1 MAPQTPAVV
10 MDNGTGYSKLGF
22 AGNDSPSFV
31 FPTAIATKAG
41 AGSAGAGA
49 RPAVANKPS
58 FLASGGGAGGHLS
71 AKRGTEDLD
80 FFIGD
85 EALSAASGPGYGIN
99 YPIRHGQIENWD
111 QMERFWSNSIFKYL
125 RVEPEDHYFLLTEP
139 VSPGALQCFLSWSP
153 LNPPENREN
162 TAEIMFES
170 FNCAGLYIAVQAVLA
185 LAASWTSSKVTD
197 RSLTG
202 TVIDSGDGVTH
213 VIPVAEGYVIGSSIK
228 SIPIAGRDITYFVQ
242 SLLRDR
248 GEPDSSLKTAE
259 KVKEEY
265 CYVSPD
271 IVKEFARYDREPD
284 RFLKHTVTAPNG
296 RSVSIDVGYER
307 FLAPEIFFNP
317 EIYSSDFLTPL
328 PNVVDGVIQSSPID
342 VRRGLYKNIVLSGG
356 STLYKDFGR
365 RLQRDIRHLVDAR
378 LRASE
383 ARSGGARSGGLD
395 VAVVTHKRQRH
406 GPWFGGSLLGQT
418 PEFRSYC
425 HTKAEYDEIGPSIV
439 RRFALLGGPGT

>member
-1 MAPQTPAVV
+1 
-10 MDNGTGYSKLGF
+10 
-22 AGNDSPSFV
+22 
-31 FPTAIATKAG
+31 
-41 AGSAGAGA
+41 
-49 RPAVANKPS
+49 
-58 FLASGGGAGGHLS
+58 
-71 AKRGTEDLD
+71 
-80 FFIGD
+80 
-85 EALSAASGPGYGIN
+85 
-99 YPIRHGQIENWD
+99 
-111 QMERFWSNSIFKYL
+111 
-125 RVEPEDHYFLLTEP
+125 
-139 VSPGALQCFLSWSP
+139 
-153 LNPPENREN
+153 
-162 TAEIMFES
+162 MFES

-242 SLLRDR
+242 NLMRER

-259 KVKEEY
+259 RVKEEY
-265 CYVSPD
+265 CYVCPD

-284 RFLKHTVTAPNG
+284 RFLKHTVTHPSG
-296 RSVSIDVGYER
+296 RSITIDVGYER

-328 PNVVDGVIQSSPID
+328 PTVVDGVIQQSPID

-365 RLQRDIRHLVDAR
+365 RLQRDIKHLVDAR
-378 LRASE
+378 IRASE

-395 VAVVTHKRQRH
+395 VQVITHKRQRH

-425 HTKAEYDEIGPSIV
+425 HTKVSLHPQYRTTANLFFRQSTTKSDQASLEDSHYWEVQVAHRYQSMPLSQSNKLCRHMCYLCHVIVALQKYSMTVPKELEHTRTLPSHSADI
-439 RRFALLGGPGT
+439 FPF

>member
-1 MAPQTPAVV
+1 MARA
-10 MDNGTGYSKLGF
+10 L
-22 AGNDSPSFV
+22 
-31 FPTAIATKAG
+31 
-41 AGSAGAGA
+41 
-49 RPAVANKPS
+49 
-58 FLASGGGAGGHLS
+58 LS
-71 AKRGTEDLD
+71 DA
-80 FFIGD
+80 
-85 EALSAASGPGYGIN
+85 
-99 YPIRHGQIENWD
+99 
-111 QMERFWSNSIFKYL
+111 
-125 RVEPEDHYFLLTEP
+125 LTEIC
-139 VSPGALQCFLSWSP
+139 QP

-162 TAEIMFES
+162 TAEIFFES

-185 LAASWTSSKVTD
+185 LAASWTSSKVQD

-248 GEPDSSLKTAE
+248 GEPDSSLKTAQE
-259 KVKEEY
+259 IKEEY
-265 CYVSPD
+265 CYVCPD
-271 IVKEFARYDREPD
+271 IVKEFSRFDRDPT
-284 RFLKHTVTAPNG
+284 RFAQHPVLQPGGRKVTV
-296 RSVSIDVGYER
+296 DVGYER

-328 PNVVDGVIQSSPID
+328 PVVVDGVIQSSPID

-365 RLQRDIRHLVDAR
+365 RLQRDIKQLVDAR
-378 LRASE
+378 IRASE
-383 ARSGGARSGGLD
+383 VRSGGARSGGLE
-395 VAVVTHKRQRH
+395 VQVITHKRQRH

-425 HTKAEYDEIGPSIV
+425 HTKAEVRTTSPVVILACHTDKHVYSIKNTDQALCEDLLCWV
-439 RRFALLGGPGT
+439 DPAVPRRRPLYERTRKTGLKRDIALALDLLQDWAWWTFAVCEKGRGRQVCYRGFLVPASDYSTKITRNCSKSSRTVSPVGEATRALESVLKVP

>member
-22 AGNDSPSFV
+22 AGNDAPSFV
-31 FPTAIATKAG
+31 FPTAIATKGPTGG
-41 AGSAGAGA
+41 AGGSGSG
-49 RPAVANKPS
+49 RPAVGNKPS
-58 FLASGGGAGGHLS
+58 FLTGGAGPTGHLS
-71 AKRGTEDLD
+71 GKRGTEDLD

-85 EALSAASGPGYGIN
+85 EALTAASGPGYGIH

-139 VSPGALQCFLSWSP
+139 P

-185 LAASWTSSKVTD
+185 LAASWTSPKVQD

-202 TVIDSGDGVTH
+202 CVIDSGEGVTH
-213 VIPVAEGYVIGSSIK
+213 VIPVAEGYVIGSNIK

-248 GEPDSSLKTAE
+248 GESDSSLKTAE
-259 KVKEEY
+259 RIKEEF
-265 CYVSPD
+265 CYVCPD
-271 IVKEFARYDREPD
+271 IVKEFARFDREADD
-284 RFLKHTVTAPNG
+284 RIKKYEVKYPNG
-296 RSVSIDVGYER
+296 KTTSVDVGYER

-328 PNVVDGVIQSSPID
+328 PTIVDGVIQTSPID

-365 RLQRDIRHLVDAR
+365 RLQRDIRHLVDER
-378 LRASE
+378 IQASE
-383 ARSGGARSGGLD
+383 ARAGNAAKSGGLD
-395 VAVVTHKRQRH
+395 VQVVTHKRQRH

-439 RRFALLGGPGT
+439 RRFALLGGPGST

>member
-1 MAPQTPAVV
+1 MP
-10 MDNGTGYSKLGF
+10 
-22 AGNDSPSFV
+22 
-31 FPTAIATKAG
+31 
-41 AGSAGAGA
+41 
-49 RPAVANKPS
+49 
-58 FLASGGGAGGHLS
+58 
-71 AKRGTEDLD
+71 
-80 FFIGD
+80 
-85 EALSAASGPGYGIN
+85 
-99 YPIRHGQIENWD
+99 
-111 QMERFWSNSIFKYL
+111 NSEPYL
-125 RVEPEDHYFLLTEP
+125 RLPLTD
-139 VSPGALQCFLSWSP
+139 LSQP

-185 LAASWTSSKVTD
+185 LAASWTSSKVSD

-248 GEPDSSLKTAE
+248 GEPDSSLKTAGE
-259 KVKEEY
+259 IKENY
-265 CYVSPD
+265 CYVCPD
-271 IVKEFARYDREPD
+271 IVKEFARFDRDPG
-284 RFLKHTVTAPNG
+284 RFEKHSVTQPGGRKVTV
-296 RSVSIDVGYER
+296 DVGYER

-328 PNVVDGVIQSSPID
+328 PTVVDGVIQSSPID

-365 RLQRDIRHLVDAR
+365 RLQRDIKHLVDDR
-378 LRASE
+378 IRASE
-383 ARSGGARSGGLD
+383 ARSGGAKSGGLE
-395 VAVVTHKRQRH
+395 VQVISHKRQRH

-425 HTKAEYDEIGPSIV
+425 HTKAGK
-439 RRFALLGGPGT
+439 LL

>member
-1 MAPQTPAVV
+1 MANQTPAVV

-31 FPTAIATKAG
+31 FPTAIATKSPAG
-41 AGSAGAGA
+41 GSGGSGSG

-58 FLASGGGAGGHLS
+58 FLTGGAGPGSSHMS
-71 AKRGTEDLD
+71 SKRGTEDLD
-80 FFIGD
+80 FYIGD
-85 EALSAASGPGYGIN
+85 AALSAAAGPGYGLH

-111 QMERFWSNSIFKYL
+111 HMERFWSNSIFKYL

-139 VSPGALQCFLSWSP
+139 P

-162 TAEIMFES
+162 TAEIFFES
-170 FNCAGLYIAVQAVLA
+170 FNCAGMYIAVQAVLA

-248 GEPDSSLKTAE
+248 GEPDSSLKTAQE
-259 KVKEEY
+259 IKEEY
-265 CYVSPD
+265 CYVCPD
-271 IVKEFARYDREPD
+271 IVKEFAKYDRD
-284 RFLKHTVTAPNG
+284 RERFAKHLVTHPGGRQVTV
-296 RSVSIDVGYER
+296 DVGYER

-328 PNVVDGVIQSSPID
+328 PVVVDGVIQQSPID

-365 RLQRDIRHLVDAR
+365 RLQRDIKQLVDAR
-378 LRASE
+378 IRASE
-383 ARSGGARSGGLD
+383 VRSGGARSGGLE
-395 VAVVTHKRQRH
+395 VQVITHKRQRH

-425 HTKAEYDEIGPSIV
+425 HTKAEYQEYGPSIV
-439 RRFALLGGPGT
+439 RRFALLGGPGGS

>member
-1 MAPQTPAVV
+1 
-10 MDNGTGYSKLGF
+10 
-22 AGNDSPSFV
+22 
-31 FPTAIATKAG
+31 
-41 AGSAGAGA
+41 
-49 RPAVANKPS
+49 
-58 FLASGGGAGGHLS
+58 
-71 AKRGTEDLD
+71 
-80 FFIGD
+80 
-85 EALSAASGPGYGIN
+85 
-99 YPIRHGQIENWD
+99 
-111 QMERFWSNSIFKYL
+111 
-125 RVEPEDHYFLLTEP
+125 
-139 VSPGALQCFLSWSP
+139 

-185 LAASWTSSKVTD
+185 LAASWTSSKVSD

-248 GEPDSSLKTAE
+248 GEPDSSLKTAGE
-259 KVKEEY
+259 IKEEY
-265 CYVSPD
+265 CYVCPD
-271 IVKEFARYDREPD
+271 IVKEFS
-284 RFLKHTVTAPNG
+284 RFDKDPTRFVKHLVTQPGG
-296 RSVSIDVGYER
+296 RKVSVDVGYER

-328 PNVVDGVIQSSPID
+328 PVVVDGVIQSSPID

-365 RLQRDIRHLVDAR
+365 RLQRDIKHLVDAR
-378 LRASE
+378 IKASE
-383 ARSGGARSGGLD
+383 QRSGGARSGGLE
-395 VAVVTHKRQRH
+395 VQVITHKRQRH

-425 HTKAEYDEIGPSIV
+425 HTKAEYDEIGTLTPSLKFREIFTNKYRSV
-439 RRFALLGGPGT
+439 NCATVCSPRWAWWIISGY

>member
-1 MAPQTPAVV
+1 
-10 MDNGTGYSKLGF
+10 MDNGTGCSKLGF

-31 FPTAIATKAG
+31 FPTAIATKGAAAG
-41 AGSAGAGA
+41 GN

-58 FLASGGGAGGHLS
+58 FLGGGGGAGAGNLS

-85 EALSAASGPGYGIN
+85 EAIAASQTGNGYGLH

-111 QMERFWSNSIFKYL
+111 HMERFWSNSIFKYL

-139 VSPGALQCFLSWSP
+139 P

-185 LAASWTSSKVTD
+185 LAASWTSSKVQD

-202 TVIDSGDGVTH
+202 TVIDSGEGVTH

-242 SLLRDR
+242 SLLRER

-259 KVKEEY
+259 RIKEEF
-265 CYVSPD
+265 CYVCPD
-271 IVKEFARYDREPD
+271 IVKEFARFDREPAERYAKYD
-284 RFLKHTVTAPNG
+284 ARLPNG
-296 RSVSIDVGYER
+296 KTVVVDVGPER

-328 PNVVDGVIQSSPID
+328 PNIVDTVIQSSPID

-356 STLYKDFGR
+356 STLYSQFGR

-378 LRASE
+378 IAASE
-383 ARSGGARSGGLD
+383 VRAGNAAKSGGLE
-395 VAVVTHKRQRH
+395 VQVITHKRQRH

-418 PEFRSYC
+418 PEFRTYC
-425 HTKAEYDEIGPSIV
+425 YTKQDYEEVGPSIV
-439 RRFALLGGPGT
+439 RRFALLGGPGST